1 MQHRNLVVFRTQ
13 KELLV
18 DASCDRQHLLAK
30 HLRAAAPPLKASYY
44 ADGTA
49 PLTTLACLTL
59 QRLTN

>member
-1 MQHRNLVVFRTQ
+1 MPPVTDSIFSPSTFEQQ
-13 KELLV
+13 
-18 DASCDRQHLLAK
+18 
-30 HLRAAAPPLKASYY
+30 PPLKASYY